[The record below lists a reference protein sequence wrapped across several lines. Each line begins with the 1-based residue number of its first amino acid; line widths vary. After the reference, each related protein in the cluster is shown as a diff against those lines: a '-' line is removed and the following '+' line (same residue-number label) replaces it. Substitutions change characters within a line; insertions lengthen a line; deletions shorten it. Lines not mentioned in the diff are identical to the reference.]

1 MKAKSLSAI
10 GMAALLAA
18 CGPGAGS
25 NSGRERASGS
35 NVSTI
40 TWTDGRPAYSIT
52 CTVPGGCQSRA
63 LAMCNDKYETLTS
76 ENMPIPGTVRSVQ
89 GPPSVVVRCG

>member
-1 MKAKSLSAI
+1 VKAKSLLAI

-25 NSGRERASGS
+25 NSGSERASGS
-35 NVSTI
+35 KVSTI

-63 LAMCNDKYETLTS
+63 LAMCNGNYETLKS
-76 ENMPIPGTVRSVQ
+76 ENMPMPGTVRSVQ

>member
-1 MKAKSLSAI
+1 MKVKLLSAI
-10 GMAALLAA
+10 GITALLAA

-25 NSGRERASGS
+25 NTGRERASGS

-40 TWTDGRPAYSIT
+40 TWTDGQPAYSIT

-63 LAMCNDKYETLTS
+63 LAMCNGNYKALES
-76 ENMPIPGTVRSVQ
+76 ENMPIPGTVRSMQ